1 MKVRVSAP
9 ASTANIGPAFDCLA
23 LALDLWNEA
32 EFELGDDGLQIHVEG
47 EGAERLPRHERN
59 LVYRAVARVYE
70 EVSQPAPTHIRI
82 SCHNNIPLGSGL
94 GSSAAASL
102 AGLLGANA
110 LLGNPLKPELIMRL
124 GAELEGHADNLAA
137 ALYGGLVL
145 VKHTEWRTTA
155 QALECAAWQAVYV
168 LPAVRLSTRAARAAL
183 PKKVSLADAVFNM
196 GNALAVREALRTG
209 SLPALAEAMQDR
221 LHQPYRLPLLPGAA
235 DALAAAQR
243 AGAAA
248 GLSGAGPGLIAFT
261 EPGREQAVLAAM
273 LAALQTHNL
282 AARHFV
288 LRSSTQ
294 GAQVSAA

>member
-32 EFELGDDGLQIHVEG
+32 EFELGGQGLHIHVEG

-82 SCHNNIPLGSGL
+82 RCHNNIPLGSGL

-110 LLGNPLKPELIMRL
+110 LLGNPLKPELVMRL

-168 LPAVRLSTRAARAAL
+168 LPAQRLSTRAARAAL

-248 GLSGAGPGLIAFT
+248 GLSGAGPGLIAFV
-261 EPGREQAVLAAM
+261 EPGREQVVLAAM
-273 LAALQTHNL
+273 LAALQAHQL
-282 AARHFV
+282 AARHFL